1 MCTPQP
7 APQSAPQPTPLVTGR
22 AGIHERLAAAQA
34 ALRLQNEMAD
44 TLAARGAQ
52 RDPRGAALLDQVQRR
67 AVELRGQITELRAM
81 GARA

>member
-1 MCTPQP
+1 M
-7 APQSAPQPTPLVTGR
+7 SAAPTPLLHQAGR
-22 AGIHERLAAAQA
+22 TADLNARLAAAQA

-52 RDPRGAALLDQVQRR
+52 ADVRGAALLDQVQRR